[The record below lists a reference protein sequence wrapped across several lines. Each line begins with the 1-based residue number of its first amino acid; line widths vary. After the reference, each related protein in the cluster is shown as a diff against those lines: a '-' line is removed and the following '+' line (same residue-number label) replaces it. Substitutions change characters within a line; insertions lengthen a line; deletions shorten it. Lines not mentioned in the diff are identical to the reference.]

1 MNEEAEQYKKR
12 LTNAIKTLGNIFG
25 YEVELRAKN
34 ILLRSIYAFDEED
47 VFVLQ
52 ISERGI
58 SVEANSYLKKFEKE
72 KAIYLDQGRSIGAFL
87 SAVTLS
93 LFEQNT
99 FQ

>member
-1 MNEEAEQYKKR
+1 MSEETEKYKKR
-12 LTNAIKTLGNIFG
+12 LTNAIQTLGNIFG
-25 YEVELRAKN
+25 YEVELKEKR
-34 ILLRSIYAFDEED
+34 IILRSIYAFDEED
-47 VFVLQ
+47 VFILQ

-58 SVEANSYLKKFEKE
+58 GVESNGYLKKFEKE
-72 KAIYLDQGRSIGAFL
+72 RTIYLDKGRSISAFL